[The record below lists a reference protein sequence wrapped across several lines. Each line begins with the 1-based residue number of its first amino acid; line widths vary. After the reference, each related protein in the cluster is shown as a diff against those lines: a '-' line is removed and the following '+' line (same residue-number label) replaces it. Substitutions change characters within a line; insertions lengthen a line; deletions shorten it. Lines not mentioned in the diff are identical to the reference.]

1 MSEDRDPITTSVGTD
16 SGCMYCGS
24 KTDKF
29 YFIEYYMLPR
39 KMTRKRHKEKER
51 FVLVCNSCY
60 ESNKVLAILIDD
72 KPFAVFK
79 SGCRDLNNLKCV
91 ICHTKINHD
100 DINGVISSLQM
111 MCGSGI
117 ESKPLAFLCSDC
129 VERHLLE
136 F

>member
-1 MSEDRDPITTSVGTD
+1 MSEDRDPITNMGTD
-16 SGCMYCGS
+16 YGCMYCGS
-24 KTDKF
+24 KIDKF

-51 FVLVCNSCY
+51 FVLVCDSCY
-60 ESNKVLAILIDD
+60 ESNRTLTISIDD
-72 KPFAVFK
+72 RPFAVSK
-79 SGCRDLNNLKCV
+79 SGCRDLDNLKCV

-100 DINGVISSLQM
+100 EIKGVISSLQM
-111 MCGSGI
+111 MGGSGI

-129 VERHLLE
+129 VEKHLLE